1 MDIPIDILD
10 ITFNNATNGTTP
22 QVEDKFTWLWMEGIV
37 IVLSAIAILINIAAF
52 LTLKMFKVCSSAML
66 ITLMTM
72 ILGMRVT
79 TEVLKLVDDQSND
92 VKDFKFHIRVTHD
105 ISDYFYNLVIVILFF
120 QWL

>member
-22 QVEDKFTWLWMEGIV
+22 QVADEFTWKWMEGIV
-37 IVLSAIAILINIAAF
+37 ITLCALAILINIAVF
-52 LTLKMFKVCSSAML
+52 LTLNMFRVCSSAML

-79 TEVLKLVDDQSND
+79 TETLKLVDDQSND
-92 VKDFKFHIRVTHD
+92 V
-105 ISDYFYNLVIVILFF
+105 
-120 QWL
+120 